1 MKRLFILLIFICCF
15 FAGQLFG
22 LVSFV
27 SATESNAGGNS
38 EEIDALNDQIA
49 AKRDK
54 IKQLEESIAK
64 YKKDI
69 EAKRLESVSLSNQIA
84 ILDNR
89 TAQIDLDIEAT
100 EAKLDALNLEIQR
113 LQLSIEDKETV
124 IERQKVILGELIRT
138 IHFNQSKNFIEIFA
152 AYDSFSDFYNRLQY
166 LRTIERDLGRS
177 ARALRLGKEELEG
190 QQSQREDIKKS
201 FELVKE
207 DLDNKRKDL
216 EEQTNH
222 KYSLLAQTQSS
233 ELRFQTLVDSLRD
246 QYQAIENEITG
257 IEQEVR
263 RRLEAQNQL
272 DDIAGADG
280 TLLSWPTQS
289 RYVTCG
295 FHCTG
300 YPYAHVFKHSGTD
313 IRAAQGTP
321 IKAAAS
327 GYVARAKRCTSASC
341 YSFIMLI
348 HSGGIATVY
357 GHMSAIYV
365 TEDQFVTR
373 GDTIGLSG
381 GTPGTVGAGP
391 FVTGA
396 HLHFEVRKDGVPV
409 DAMNYLIRD
418 Y

>member
-1 MKRLFILLIFICCF
+1 MKRF
-15 FAGQLFG
+15 F
-22 LVSFV
+22 VITVFV
-27 SATESNAGGNS
+27 FSAVALSGVYRMQQAEATDTATGGNK
-38 EEIDALNDQIA
+38 EEIDALNDRIA
-49 AKRDK
+49 EKREK
-54 IKQLEESIAK
+54 IAQLEKSIEK

-69 EAKRLESVSLSNQIA
+69 QQKRLESVSLSNQIA

-89 TAQIDLDIEAT
+89 TLQIDIDIEAT

-113 LQLSIEDKETV
+113 LELTIDDKEV
-124 IERQKVILGELIRT
+124 SIERQKKLLGELVRT
-138 IHFNQSKNFIEIFA
+138 IHQNQSKTVIEIFA

-166 LRTIERDLGRS
+166 LRTIERDLGKS
-177 ARALRLGKEELEG
+177 ARGLRLGKEELEG
-190 QQSQREDIKKS
+190 QRDQREQIKVS
-201 FELVKE
+201 FEEVRE
-207 DLDNKRKDL
+207 DLENKKIDL
-216 EEQTNH
+216 EEQTNY
-222 KYSLLAQTQSS
+222 KASLLAQTQSS
-233 ELRFQTLVDSLRD
+233 ELKFKTLVDSLRD

-263 RRLEAQNQL
+263 RRLEAEQRL
-272 DDIAGADG
+272 EDVAGADG

-295 FHCTG
+295 FHCGG

-327 GYVARAKRCTSASC
+327 GYVARAKRCTTASC
-341 YSFIMLI
+341 YSFVMLI
-348 HSGGIATVY
+348 HADGIATVY

-373 GDTIGLSG
+373 GDVIGLTG

-396 HLHFEVRKDGVPV
+396 HLHFEVRKNGVPV